1 MGGYG
6 SGQFM
11 RLAVKNSRRVNQFST
26 VDIRQ
31 VRKERG
37 LSADKPAR
45 LAFSYT
51 VRGRSVSVSAP
62 IVWVPYPYGLR
73 PFFECPQCGRRCC
86 LLYLAE
92 QCACRQCLG
101 LSYPVQF
108 ETKQNQGFRRAW
120 KARKKLVQPDGN
132 STCSTPIP
140 DWKKPKGMH
149 WATFNRLRDEARQAA
164 AELWGGPVGQGLLER
179 QARDRKK
186 LDSLLN
192 RIAARNAPQPN
203 GRG

>member
-11 RLAVKNSRRVNQFST
+11 RLAVKNARRVNQFST

-86 LLYLAE
+86 
-92 QCACRQCLG
+92 
-101 LSYPVQF
+101 
-108 ETKQNQGFRRAW
+108 
-120 KARKKLVQPDGN
+120 
-132 STCSTPIP
+132 I
-140 DWKKPKGMH
+140 
-149 WATFNRLRDEARQAA
+149 
-164 AELWGGPVGQGLLER
+164 
-179 QARDRKK
+179 
-186 LDSLLN
+186 
-192 RIAARNAPQPN
+192 
-203 GRG
+203 